1 MVPTKKDR
9 FLTSLLNYLPHHLLS
24 GVMYRLARSEWPP
37 LKKLMIEEAA
47 NRFKIDIFEA
57 KNPHLDSYPSFNAF
71 FTRALKPEARPISKK
86 PDVIVSPVD
95 GKTSQA
101 GKIHQGRLIQAKGHD
116 FSLDELLA
124 GDTKLAN
131 DFQDGSFA
139 TIYLSPRDYH
149 RIHMPYQ
156 GTLREMHFVPGK
168 LFSVSEATTQLVP
181 RLFARN
187 ERVINVF
194 NTDFGPLAVI
204 FVGAIFVG
212 SMETVWHG
220 EIRGPSSDPT
230 LWRYQGKQAV
240 TLEKG
245 EEMGRFNMGSTVIL
259 LLPPGVSDWEPAL
272 RPGVAVRMGQR
283 IGRIRPVPAENT

>member
-1 MVPTKKDR
+1 MVPSTKDR
-9 FLTSLLNYLPHHLLS
+9 ILTSLLNYLPHHLLS
-24 GVMYRLARSEWPP
+24 SIMYKMARSEWPP
-37 LKKLMIEEAA
+37 LKKLLIEEVA

-57 KNPHLDSYPSFNAF
+57 KNSHLDAYPSFNAF
-71 FTRALKPEARPISKK
+71 FTRALKPGVRPISKK
-86 PDVIVSPVD
+86 PHAIVSPVD

-101 GKIHQGRLIQAKGHD
+101 GEIHEGRIIQAKGHD
-116 FSLDELLA
+116 YSLSALLA
-124 GDTKLAN
+124 GDSKLAEK
-131 DFQDGSFA
+131 FQEGSFV

-149 RIHMPYQ
+149 RIHMPYT
-156 GTLREMHFVPGK
+156 GKLREMHFVPGK

-181 RLFARN
+181 SLFARN

-194 NTDFGPLAVI
+194 DTEFGTMAVI

-220 EIRGPSSDPT
+220 EVRGPNSDPT
-230 LWRYQGKQAV
+230 FWHYNEEQAV

-259 LLPPGVSDWEPAL
+259 LLPPGISRWEPAL
-272 RPGVAVRMGQR
+272 KPGVAVRVGQC
-283 IGRIRPVPAENT
+283 IGQIKQDPAEMP